1 MHIDWEQPYNFIK
14 YDLTKVSVFS
24 YEVNRKGK
32 LKKDSLL
39 LRSYE
44 YSKDKSIIKGI
55 NHNWF
60 YMNHSGGSH
69 RSFYNFQNEYINNTL
84 IHKKIQFNFPDG
96 TSIKKNEIENK
107 YQIEEYQYE
116 KLNKLLNVIKYSKTE
131 NYYLHKND
139 TTEIFISKDSP
150 KITEYEYD
158 SLGRKIKE
166 FIKID
171 STMYLSKLDMK
182 SDFNISKGCNYCPE
196 KYLNQ
201 EWIYD
206 KENLKEEILYSSK
219 NTIQS
224 KKIFFYDELNRLK
237 TIIDSTNYFSG
248 NPILYSSTSY
258 KYFSNGYKEKTTIN
272 YSNSFENN
280 IIEEYD
286 EFHRIISRK
295 KVILDFE
302 TNEKQYFEY
311 EDDKIT
317 KTTTTDNC
325 SDVFKTIWIFNQK
338 GLLIKEKW
346 FLNNLLTGIE
356 KYYYE

>member
-60 YMNHSGGSH
+60 YMNHSDGSH
-69 RSFYNFQNEYINNTL
+69 RSFYNFQNEYINDTL
-84 IHKKIQFNFPDG
+84 IHKKTQFNFPDE

-107 YQIEEYQYE
+107 YQIEEYQYG
-116 KLNKLLNVIKYSKTE
+116 KLNKLLNVKKYSKTE

-171 STMYLSKLDMK
+171 STMYFSKLDMK

-201 EWIYD
+201 EWIYN

-224 KKIFFYDELNRLK
+224 KKIYFYDELNRII

-248 NPILYSSTSY
+248 KPILYSSTSY
-258 KYFSNGYKEKTTIN
+258 KYFSNGNTERTTIN
-272 YSNSFENN
+272 YSNSLENN

-286 EFHRIISRK
+286 EFDRIISRK

-302 TNEKQYFEY
+302 TNEEQYFEY
-311 EDDKIT
+311 KNDKIT

-325 SDVFKTIWIFNQK
+325 SDVFKTIWIFNKK